1 MEQVIYYIHVY
12 IIIYVIYMLYT
23 IYTYMQ
29 VIYVTGV
36 ATQHY

>member
-12 IIIYVIYMLYT
+12 IIIYVTYMLYT